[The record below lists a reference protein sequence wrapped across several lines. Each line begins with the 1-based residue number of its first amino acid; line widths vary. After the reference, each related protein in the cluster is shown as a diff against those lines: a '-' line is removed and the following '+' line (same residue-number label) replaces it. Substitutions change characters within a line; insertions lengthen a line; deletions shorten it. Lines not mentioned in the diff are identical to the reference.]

1 MLSRLVLTLV
11 LLLPT
16 TAWANDP
23 TPEPSPS
30 SSTPEPTPSSTLEW
44 DQTPVPG
51 SESWNQEPR
60 YLVPVFNIS
69 GGSYTPP
76 PEASRG
82 YGGWAIVHPGT
93 GYVHA
98 VIVASIEYYYVNTGR
113 MQIEY
118 AGCPAGCLLR
128 FQTMASADGNV
139 VGLPSSHWNKSDQ
152 TFTTEEF
159 QSNENGST
167 KITRKFTPSKTSSD
181 EVNNETGLVTK
192 SVFTSS
198 QVNGLEV
205 KLTLIQD
212 YFNSDDFAMVEF
224 QNWKNF
230 SYKNSPEVS
239 ENLSSD
245 VEAALVSEGYKTEEP
260 QEDGFVDTIKKLTTK
275 VIKFFT
281 GF

>member
-1 MLSRLVLTLV
+1 MLLKLILTMAM
-11 LLLPT
+11 LLPT

-23 TPEPSPS
+23 TPEP
-30 SSTPEPTPSSTLEW
+30 TPSNTLEW

-76 PEASRG
+76 PEASLG

-93 GYVHA
+93 GAVHA
-98 VIVASIEYYYVNTGR
+98 VIVASIEYYYENIGR

-128 FQTMASADGNV
+128 FQTMASTDGNV

-152 TFTTEEF
+152 TFITEEF

-167 KITRKFTPSKTSSD
+167 KITRKVTPSKTSSD

-205 KLTLIQD
+205 KLTRIQD
-212 YFNSDDFAMVEF
+212 LFNGEDSSVIEF
-224 QNWKNF
+224 QDWKSF
-230 SYKNSPEVS
+230 TYETSSEVS
-239 ENLSSD
+239 QNLASD
-245 VEAALVSEGYKTEEP
+245 VEVELISEGYKIEDP
-260 QEDGFVDTIKKLTTK
+260 QENVFVNTINNLTKK
-275 VIKFFT
+275 VIKFLT
-281 GF
+281 GLYEK

>member
-11 LLLPT
+11 LLSPT

-167 KITRKFTPSKTSSD
+167 KITRKVTPSKTSSD